1 MQRIGKPEKVA
12 SFVGFLA
19 SEQCGFVTCQ
29 VVHIDGGLSI
39 GALHGAG

>member
-12 SFVGFLA
+12 SLAGFLA
-19 SEQCGFVTCQ
+19 SEQCGFVIGQ

-39 GALHGAG
+39 GVLHGAG